1 MAFSGPSSLWRPTS
15 FPCLWKSKPILIFN
29 SFYSNPYTRILMFS
43 KQINE
48 SNLLIPKRGKWYLH
62 TTDPKVLKK
71 IKIKPKAHW
80 SQRKDMGWHQGR
92 QDHGFGQPLRWKL
105 EKKRK
110 FPIYPQACPSL
121 VNMKLTWSMK
131 CFWRLWHCFG
141 LVNISSYKA
150 FYHPFQTAS
159 APKWPATFYF

>member
-1 MAFSGPSSLWRPTS
+1 MAFSGPSSLWGPTS

-29 SFYSNPYTRILMFS
+29 SFYSNPYTRLLMFF

-48 SNLLIPKRGKWYLH
+48 SNLIPKRDKWYLH
-62 TTDPKVLKK
+62 ATDPEDLKK

-105 EKKRK
+105 EKKES
-110 FPIYPQACPSL
+110 SL
-121 VNMKLTWSMK
+121 FTHRPVLPLWTWNSLGAWNVSGDYGIVLVWLIFLFIKLFIILFK
-131 CFWRLWHCFG
+131 QR
-141 LVNISSYKA
+141 
-150 FYHPFQTAS
+150 
-159 APKWPATFYF
+159 